1 MTAPGSMLQVV
12 AYTVMA
18 PGGPFPLMCLAF
30 GFAGFALA
38 LQTSQANGFVG
49 CLGDPSTKL
58 GLLHAAY
65 GQSSLT
71 GIVLRMALTVVIV
84 LVPT

>member
-1 MTAPGSMLQVV
+1 MLQVV

-18 PGGPFPLMCLAF
+18 PGGPFPLMCIAF
-30 GFAGFALA
+30 SFAGFALA

-65 GQSSLT
+65 GQSHRARIGL
-71 GIVLRMALTVVIV
+71 GMALTVVF
-84 LVPT
+84 LVAT